1 MNRIVAISVLVLFA
15 GFVFAQ
21 ETAEMQV
28 LELQSGEVKCGTVV
42 FQSADVVVMETE
54 AGEKFQYPAAE
65 VRQIRA
71 ATDADLQQD
80 TGWMPVKQTPAFGMI
95 VAGQGGLCSVP
106 QHGAT
111 GFVDLHMILGV
122 RNLLPE
128 NIFLGAGFGYT
139 KIFVPD
145 NPSRFIPLFL
155 HLNTSFQKK
164 RFSPDF
170 SLGAGYMFRVDGDM
184 GSGLFSELSVGGR
197 YCINSRTAFHIGA
210 FFRVQQTTADL
221 RRVIENE
228 TFGYEGNASIF
239 GGGIRVALSF

>member
-1 MNRIVAISVLVLFA
+1 MNRIIAISVLVLFA

-21 ETAEMQV
+21 ETAGLQA
-28 LELQSGEVKCGTVV
+28 LQLQSGEVKCGTVV
-42 FQSADVVVMETE
+42 FQSDDVIVIETE
-54 AGEKFQYPAAE
+54 TGEKFQYPAAE
-65 VRQIRA
+65 VETIRE
-71 ATDADLQQD
+71 ATEADLQQETD
-80 TGWMPVKQTPAFGMI
+80 WLPVEQNPAFGMI

-106 QHGAT
+106 QQGAT
-111 GFVDLHMILGV
+111 GFVDLHMVLGV

-128 NIFLGAGFGYT
+128 NIFLGIGSGYT
-139 KIFVPD
+139 KIFIQD

-170 SLGAGYMFRVDGDM
+170 SLGAGYMFKVDGDM
-184 GSGLFSELSVGGR
+184 GGGLFSELSVGGR
-197 YCINSRTAFHIGA
+197 YRINGRTAFHIGA
-210 FFRVQQTTADL
+210 FFRVQQTTAGIE
-221 RRVIENE
+221 RVIENE